1 MGDISRQDLEKMVR
15 RILVEILA
23 EGGADDRIKQVD
35 EKSGVRAYHLPA
47 VKPEPFDT
55 GKAGDRVFLKD
66 LATLEESPRLGFGV
80 MEMDRS
86 TFKWTLNY
94 DEVDY
99 IIDGVL
105 EILIDGRKV
114 VGRAGDVIFIP
125 ARTTIEFS
133 APAFTRF
140 FYVVYPAN
148 WYDQSSPEPGPPP
161 AASGP
166 EPFVGPD
173 GGLLEEKPEDLT
185 HLKGRQLVRK
195 DHPVIVWR
203 GRLDAFC
210 ARLIQAQLLG
220 QREGRPDLA
229 EELEEILD
237 FCRRLLKAELKGL
250 AVEDFRL
257 LGLTPSDLRERS
269 HHPAR
274 FFGHPHI
281 LMSHKMG
288 PLPVALNALRAEV
301 RAVEVAAAAAFGTS
315 GSSSRRDDIILALNR
330 LSSLFYIMVFRYL
343 PKDYRSEGAGI

>member
-1 MGDISRQDLEKMVR
+1 MGAVNRRDLEKMVR
-15 RILVEILA
+15 RVLTEILA
-23 EGGADDRIKQVD
+23 EGGAGDRFKQADD
-35 EKSGVRAYHLPA
+35 KSGVRAYHLPA

-148 WYDQSSPEPGPPP
+148 WYEQ
-161 AASGP
+161 
-166 EPFVGPD
+166 
-173 GGLLEEKPEDLT
+173 
-185 HLKGRQLVRK
+185 
-195 DHPVIVWR
+195 
-203 GRLDAFC
+203 
-210 ARLIQAQLLG
+210 
-220 QREGRPDLA
+220 
-229 EELEEILD
+229 
-237 FCRRLLKAELKGL
+237 
-250 AVEDFRL
+250 
-257 LGLTPSDLRERS
+257 
-269 HHPAR
+269 
-274 FFGHPHI
+274 
-281 LMSHKMG
+281 
-288 PLPVALNALRAEV
+288 
-301 RAVEVAAAAAFGTS
+301 
-315 GSSSRRDDIILALNR
+315 
-330 LSSLFYIMVFRYL
+330 
-343 PKDYRSEGAGI
+343 

>member
-15 RILVEILA
+15 RALTEILA
-23 EGGADDRIKQVD
+23 EGESGGRPGQTD
-35 EKSGVRAYHLPA
+35 EKSGVRAYRLSA

-66 LATLEESPRLGFGV
+66 LATVEESPRLGFGV

-148 WYDQSSPEPGPPP
+148 WYEQ
-161 AASGP
+161 
-166 EPFVGPD
+166 
-173 GGLLEEKPEDLT
+173 
-185 HLKGRQLVRK
+185 
-195 DHPVIVWR
+195 
-203 GRLDAFC
+203 
-210 ARLIQAQLLG
+210 
-220 QREGRPDLA
+220 
-229 EELEEILD
+229 
-237 FCRRLLKAELKGL
+237 
-250 AVEDFRL
+250 
-257 LGLTPSDLRERS
+257 
-269 HHPAR
+269 
-274 FFGHPHI
+274 
-281 LMSHKMG
+281 
-288 PLPVALNALRAEV
+288 
-301 RAVEVAAAAAFGTS
+301 
-315 GSSSRRDDIILALNR
+315 
-330 LSSLFYIMVFRYL
+330 
-343 PKDYRSEGAGI
+343 